1 MSGFWNTKLAAARAG
16 AALALVALLSACG
29 GGGGDAGTPVV
40 GPETGAGVA
49 VAALAVATNVA
60 TLPNDGTAT
69 ATITVTAL
77 DAKNAAIKGATVS
90 LSIAP
95 DSSGVP
101 GTISPGSGVTDE
113 KGELK
118 ATLGIGDNKTKRTI
132 TITAAAGG
140 VSKTATVSVV
150 DSTTAAPTA
159 SNLTLLLDKFTVN
172 NTGSDSVTATVTA
185 TGDGGRVVAGIPVT
199 LEVDGGATYEAVPA
213 GATVTNASGVWT
225 GLIKIGSNKIDRV
238 INVNVSSGTLKRSD
252 SFQVTGTRLNVTS
265 FTPTVA
271 AGAAGSITYLVSDV
285 NNAPIKDIDVSVSAT
300 GGISSS
306 SGKTNANG
314 IYTFNY
320 TAPSSSG
327 VVTVSAAVAASGG
340 RVTNSQT
347 IVVGSATI
355 PPVTTPV
362 LTVPA
367 PVTATPKVLK
377 VNTAST
383 NEISQIKV
391 LFLGANSTP
400 IPNMRVRFDFN
411 GNPSPNGSISSG
423 DALVYSDAQ
432 GNAVTN
438 YRAGTAASATDGVVI
453 RACWAPNDFA
463 TGTCPNSSIVTLTVV
478 AEGLAVTIGTDATI
492 AEGASTLTYVKRFVI
507 QVADAAGNPVGSQPI
522 TPLVDLVRYY
532 KGDYAWSGTTWLPG
546 RGGWG
551 DGTKSFRQL
560 GILGCAN
567 EDGNRNGALESINGA
582 SEDVNG
588 NGALDPR
595 KSDVTVQIEGTGKTD
610 ASGQAVLRIE
620 YPKSHA
626 GWIGIDIT
634 AAADVKSR
642 PAIWSGILPV
652 EAAAVKRETPP
663 PAFATSPYKAGDSG
677 SCAVND

>member
-1 MSGFWNTKLAAARAG
+1 MIAELKSKLVAG
-16 AALALVALLSACG
+16 RVAAALALATLLSACG
-29 GGGGDAGTPVV
+29 GGGGASGSAGTPLL
-40 GPETGAGVA
+40 GTTPSGTTSA
-49 VAALAVATNVA
+49 VASLSVAPAPV

-77 DAKNAAIKGATVS
+77 DASNVTLK
-90 LSIAP
+90 
-95 DSSGVP
+95 GVP
-101 GTISPGSGVTDE
+101 ISFTADTGTISPGSTVTDD

-150 DSTTAAPTA
+150 DSTTTAPTA

-185 TGDGGRVVAGIPVT
+185 TGDGGRVVSGIPVT

-213 GATVTNASGVWT
+213 GATLTNASGVWT

-238 INVNVSSGTLKRSD
+238 INVNASSGTLKRSD

-271 AGAAGSITYLVSDV
+271 AGAAGSITYLVADV
-285 NNAPIKDIDVSVSAT
+285 NNAPMKDIDVNVSAT
-300 GGISSS
+300 GGIAAS

-314 IYTFNY
+314 LYTFNY

-327 VVTVSAAVAASGG
+327 VVTVSAAVAASDG
-340 RVTNSQT
+340 RVANSQT

-362 LTVPA
+362 LTIPA

-400 IPNMRVRFDFN
+400 VPNMRVRFDFN
-411 GNPSPNGSISSG
+411 GNPSPNGTISSG

-438 YRAGTAASATDGVVI
+438 YRAGTAATATDGVVV

-463 TGTCPNSSIVTLTVV
+463 LGTCPNSSTVTLTIV
-478 AEGLAVTIGTDATI
+478 AEGLAVTIGTDNTITDGAT
-492 AEGASTLTYVKRFVI
+492 TLTYVKRFVI
-507 QVADAAGNPVGSQPI
+507 QVADSAGNPVGSQPI

-532 KGDYAWSGTTWLPG
+532 KGDYAWSGNTWIPG

-551 DGTKSFRQL
+551 DAAKTFREF
-560 GILGCAN
+560 GILGCPN
-567 EDGNRNGALESINGA
+567 EDINRNGALEIINGV

-588 NGALDPR
+588 NGALEPR
-595 KSDVTVQIEGTGKTD
+595 KSDVTVLIEGTGKTD

-634 AAADVKSR
+634 AAADVRSR

-652 EAAAVKRETPP
+652 EAAAIKRETPP
-663 PAFATSPYKAGDSG
+663 PAFASSPYGG
-677 SCAVND
+677 VGLCTNPN